1 MIEVQ
6 CPSTLKIKQLNNR
19 SLVCQQLDIQR
30 VSNLLAMIQH
40 VGLFSEFLLKQG
52 IHNSLCAPTWA
63 HGRTL
68 LYLWYKDMGFQWCWF
83 WLPLLIMEFAT
94 KKRKEKR
101 FNINAKI
108 PGCSTVS
115 RGGTEYVCALF
126 WPFWPTIPCQIQ
138 REGQSSR
145 CNVMAQYVP
154 AVCTLHTSVKCIL
167 EGRKAFR
174 HLGIISNFVLPWNC
188 VTLFWR
194 HYILYCLSLGPFFFF
209 LYVFHFLNFILY
221 MSRCCTFSE
230 FLLLLLWCWSNALCL
245 CVWNIN

>member
-1 MIEVQ
+1 MAGL
-6 CPSTLKIKQLNNR
+6 CSTFGTKIWDFSGVGSDFHY
-19 SLVCQQLDIQR
+19 SLW
-30 VSNLLAMIQH
+30 
-40 VGLFSEFLLKQG
+40 
-52 IHNSLCAPTWA
+52 SLP
-63 HGRTL
+63 
-68 LYLWYKDMGFQWCWF
+68 Q
-83 WLPLLIMEFAT
+83 
-94 KKRKEKR
+94 KKKKKR

-154 AVCTLHTSVKCIL
+154 AVCTLRATLCTSVKCIL

-209 LYVFHFLNFILY
+209 MSFI
-221 MSRCCTFSE
+221 F
-230 FLLLLLWCWSNALCL
+230 
-245 CVWNIN
+245 

>member
-83 WLPLLIMEFAT
+83 WLPLLILHYYGVCH
-94 KKRKEKR
+94 KKKEKR

-115 RGGTEYVCALF
+115 RGGTEYVCAFL
-126 WPFWPTIPCQIQ
+126 
-138 REGQSSR
+138 
-145 CNVMAQYVP
+145 A
-154 AVCTLHTSVKCIL
+154 IL
-167 EGRKAFR
+167 TYNTMPDTARG
-174 HLGIISNFVLPWNC
+174 
-188 VTLFWR
+188 
-194 HYILYCLSLGPFFFF
+194 
-209 LYVFHFLNFILY
+209 
-221 MSRCCTFSE
+221 SE
-230 FLLLLLWCWSNALCL
+230 FKVQCYGTVCPS
-245 CVWNIN
+245 CVHTTCNTMYFSKVHFGRQESFLAFGDY